1 PLVLDSPLSARCSPQ
16 PPHPT
21 PHALSPSPRP
31 SAGLSSPPAN
41 IATSA
46 VPSIVTP
53 IVNGFAGIPHQ
64 PNGHPAVEAV
74 YANGLPAYSAQSP
87 TAADT
92 LQQAF
97 TGVQQYTG
105 KPRPLV

>member
-1 PLVLDSPLSARCSPQ
+1 MMCCLC
-16 PPHPT
+16 
-21 PHALSPSPRP
+21 
-31 SAGLSSPPAN
+31 AGLSSPPAN
-41 IATSA
+41 ITTSA

-53 IVNGFAGIPHQ
+53 IVNGFTSIPHQ

-74 YANGLPAYSAQSP
+74 YTNGLPPYSTQSP

-105 KPRPLV
+105 